1 MPMELTP
8 MLTAM
13 LLLFPSDPAPV
24 LTPSPRD
31 LMPSPRELPSPTT
44 LARGPLMLMLTT
56 ATPTPMELTPMLT
69 AMLLLF
75 PSDPAPV
82 LTPSPRDSMPLPR
95 ELPSPTTLAR
105 GPLMPMLMLTTATPM
120 PMELTPMLTDP
131 MPMELIL
138 MPMDMLTAS
147 KSKVQYLFECYCSL
161 AENSVPFCLPVQQIV

>member
-1 MPMELTP
+1 MGEPLSRDLLMLMPMLTTAIPMPMELTP

-131 MPMELIL
+131 TPMELIL

-147 KSKVQYLFECYCSL
+147 KSKVQYLF
-161 AENSVPFCLPVQQIV
+161 